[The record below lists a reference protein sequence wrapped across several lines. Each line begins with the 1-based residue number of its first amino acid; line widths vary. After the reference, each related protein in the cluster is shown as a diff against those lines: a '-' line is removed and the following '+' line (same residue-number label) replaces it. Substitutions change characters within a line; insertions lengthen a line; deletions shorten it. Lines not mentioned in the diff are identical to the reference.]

1 MDQLENIKDRNI
13 IIFRLPT
20 PIKKNLAPD
29 ISFIKDALN
38 SLRKF
43 LSNDL
48 LLILESTVYP
58 GVTKEIFKNFINKNF
73 SDIKNRLWFFIRE
86 N

>member
-13 IIFRLPT
+13 IIFCLPT

-43 LSNDL
+43 LSND
-48 LLILESTVYP
+48 
-58 GVTKEIFKNFINKNF
+58 
-73 SDIKNRLWFFIRE
+73 
-86 N
+86 